1 MRESDNRAIS
11 EQERV
16 RTYFIVELP
25 HKSERLEQ
33 TMAIFEGRDEVRF
46 ERVQRGVC
54 PLMRGETL
62 RGFTMTN
69 GIA

>member
-16 RTYFIVELP
+16 RTYFIVELT

-54 PLMRGETL
+54 PLMRWETL
-62 RGFTMTN
+62 RGFTITN